1 VKSSAFDAAIV
12 GGGPAGL
19 ATAIGLPQ
27 AGLGAILI
35 EVSDYTGVRVGEHL
49 APSGKA
55 MLAALGAGELAAD
68 AAHAASPGVRSAW
81 GSATPADKDYVFDPH
96 GEGLNLARPHFDRTL
111 AAHAADCGAD
121 VRTQTKLA
129 NLSYAAGLWRLS
141 LATAAG
147 GTAEVSARLVV
158 DATGRAA
165 SVAKRLGA
173 QPVVYDDLIGLF
185 GQGHDRSAI
194 SKWVFIEAQADGWW
208 YSAGLA
214 DGGSVATFL
223 TDPDLVD
230 VSGAGRAA
238 AWRAQLA
245 RSTLTQSRYAGSVP
259 GEVLHVR
266 SARTQRLGHVTGDGW
281 LAVGDAAMSFDPLS
295 SEGITKGLE
304 MGRAAAASIRA
315 CCRGETNAFAD
326 YQRQADMAFAQYLE
340 AWHRFY
346 AAERRWPDAPFWR
359 RRRGQR
365 RPKVEI

>member
-19 ATAIGLPQ
+19 ATAIGLAQ

-55 MLAALGAGELAAD
+55 MLAALGAGDLAAD
-68 AAHAASPGVRSAW
+68 PAHAASPGVRSAW

-173 QPVVYDDLIGLF
+173 QPVVYDDLIGVF
-185 GQGHDRSAI
+185 GQGHDTSAI

-223 TDPDLVD
+223 TDPDRRCVGTGGLPP
-230 VSGAGRAA
+230 G
-238 AWRAQLA
+238 A
-245 RSTLTQSRYAGSVP
+245 RSWRDRRSHRRVREQCAGGNVAYARPARNSSR
-259 GEVLHVR
+259 L
-266 SARTQRLGHVTGDGW
+266 VTGR
-281 LAVGDAAMSFDPLS
+281 LA
-295 SEGITKGLE
+295 
-304 MGRAAAASIRA
+304 
-315 CCRGETNAFAD
+315 
-326 YQRQADMAFAQYLE
+326 
-340 AWHRFY
+340 
-346 AAERRWPDAPFWR
+346 R
-359 RRRGQR
+359 RRRR
-365 RPKVEI
+365 RHEL